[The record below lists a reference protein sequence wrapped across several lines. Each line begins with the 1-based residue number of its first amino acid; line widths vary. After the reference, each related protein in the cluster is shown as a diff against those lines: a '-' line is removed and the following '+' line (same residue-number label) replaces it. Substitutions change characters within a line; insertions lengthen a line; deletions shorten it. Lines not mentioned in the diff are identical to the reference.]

1 MIDSIIN
8 GGYSTFQH
16 LKNNYRSLSYK
27 NFINDKMTGR
37 VIIVWCLFEKKLKFK
52 SQDPKKHNF

>member
-37 VIIVWCLFEKKLKFK
+37 VIIVWCMFEKKVKI
-52 SQDPKKHNF
+52 